1 MFGSFTEPFSC
12 AMQCVFKLKCADVS
26 LVCFCV
32 LQLKLGLANRI
43 RVCARAWVRVCLGL
57 GLGLSL
63 GYIMFAFKCH
73 HVCSTSVLHTWR
85 LCIQVLSCYFPF
97 IQMDSWTYSISYSVH
112 GFRLWLWLWFGL
124 VLEYNNSF
132 EWKMWH
138 FKGVKTYSDPS
149 YIFSGGSE
157 HPHPRIYRAVDDQ
170 SWEGKRVS
178 RDLWGMSTTG
188 HLHPRFGVLSWAMI
202 T

>member
-63 GYIMFAFKCH
+63 GYIMFALSVTMYAVHRYYIHGGCVYRSCH
-73 HVCSTSVLHTWR
+73 VIFHSYRWIVGHTPYRILSMVLG
-85 LCIQVLSCYFPF
+85 YG
-97 IQMDSWTYSISYSVH
+97 YGY
-112 GFRLWLWLWFGL
+112 
-124 VLEYNNSF
+124 
-132 EWKMWH
+132 
-138 FKGVKTYSDPS
+138 
-149 YIFSGGSE
+149 
-157 HPHPRIYRAVDDQ
+157 
-170 SWEGKRVS
+170 
-178 RDLWGMSTTG
+178 DLG
-188 HLHPRFGVLSWAMI
+188 
-202 T
+202 